1 MENMLII
8 NVSRMLCASVPR
20 PSPHSAS
27 VLVNKALYSCHNGS
41 YTFLLEPR
49 SLHFSTAAW
58 VNEEGALCH
67 CQIHFSLRCVCFP
80 RSAVIVMEGEGGL
93 DWNNNKSVPLNT
105 LDNSGALAFAEVQRQ
120 ALRSREL
127 ATFNWSW
134 ECLWGERHTERGR
147 ENTLEHHGHI
157 SAD

>member
-1 MENMLII
+1 MCLE
-8 NVSRMLCASVPR
+8 CSVPR
-20 PSPHSAS
+20 YCHSPHSAR
-27 VLVNKALYSCHNGS
+27 VLVNKALYSRHNGS
-41 YTFLLEPR
+41 YAFLREPG

-58 VNEEGALCH
+58 VNEKENAL
-67 CQIHFSLRCVCFP
+67 SLSNSFFIAPRVCFL

-105 LDNSGALAFAEVQRQ
+105 LDNCEALAFAEVQRR

-134 ECLWGERHTERGR
+134 ECLWGQRRREGERKGKHSWASRP
-147 ENTLEHHGHI
+147 H
-157 SAD
+157 